1 MSKVEV
7 YTTTYCPYCRAAEA
21 LLDKKKVDYK
31 KIDVTH
37 DPEMKRRV
45 MEEFS
50 WRTVPIIIIDDK
62 VIGGFDELAALE
74 RARKL
79 DMILNH
85 VSEKLSKDT
94 EKGFL

>member
-37 DPEMKRRV
+37 DPELKRRL
-45 MEEFS
+45 MEQFS

-74 RARKL
+74 RASKL

-85 VSEKLSKDT
+85 ASK
-94 EKGFL
+94 E

>member
-21 LLDKKKVDYK
+21 LLDKKKVDYT
-31 KIDVTH
+31 KIDVTS
-37 DPEMKRRV
+37 DPELKRRI

-74 RARKL
+74 KARKL
-79 DMILNH
+79 DRILNH
-85 VSEKLSKDT
+85 VNEK
-94 EKGFL
+94 

>member
-1 MSKVEV
+1 LSKVEV

-37 DPEMKRRV
+37 DPELKRRM

-62 VIGGFDELAALE
+62 VIGGYDQLAALE
-74 RARKL
+74 RTSKL
-79 DMILNH
+79 DKILNH
-85 VSEKLSKDT
+85 VSGK
-94 EKGFL
+94 